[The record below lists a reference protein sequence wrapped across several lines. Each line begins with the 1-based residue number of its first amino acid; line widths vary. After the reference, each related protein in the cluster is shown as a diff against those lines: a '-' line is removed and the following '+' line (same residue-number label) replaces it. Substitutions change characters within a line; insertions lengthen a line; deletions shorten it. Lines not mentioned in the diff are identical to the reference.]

1 MTREVLRYEGRRR
14 LKGSVYLGVGL
25 GLFALL
31 FAPFY
36 PAVKESGEQLQEY
49 VENLPP
55 AIRAAFGLDAF
66 TTIEGFLATEFYAFA
81 WVLLLGVY
89 LAYRAG
95 GAVAGDVESGR
106 IDMVLSAPVSRAGVV
121 LGTVGSLLV
130 PIAVCNLLVPPAV
143 YATVLL
149 AGETIAVPRLL
160 AVHALSV
167 PYFLACVGIGTVL
180 SVAVGRASVAER
192 GAIAAVFG
200 LFLVDTLTT
209 TDPDLEP
216 VGAVSPT
223 RHYDPTAVL
232 VRAEYDL
239 VGAGVLLAGT
249 VALVAVAVVVFRRRD
264 LT

>member
-1 MTREVLRYEGRRR
+1 MREVLRYEARRR

-31 FAPFY
+31 YAPFF
-36 PAVKESGEQLQEY
+36 PAVKASGEQLQEY

-55 AIRAAFGLDAF
+55 AFRAAFGLDAF

-81 WVLLLGVY
+81 WVLLLGTYV
-89 LAYRAG
+89 AYRAG

-121 LGTVGSLLV
+121 LGTFGSLLV
-130 PIAVCNLLVPPAV
+130 PVVVVNAVVLPAA

-149 AGETIAVPRLL
+149 AGETIAVQRLL

-167 PYFLACVGIGTVL
+167 PYFLACAGIGTAL
-180 SVAVGRASVAER
+180 SAVAGRASLAER
-192 GAIAAVFG
+192 GAIAVVFG
-200 LFLVDTLTT
+200 LFLLDTLTT

-223 RHYDPTAVL
+223 RHYDPTAIL
-232 VRAEYDL
+232 VHAEYDL
-239 VGAGVLLAGT
+239 VGAGLLLAGT
-249 VALVAVAVVVFRRRD
+249 VVLVAGAVLAFRRRD